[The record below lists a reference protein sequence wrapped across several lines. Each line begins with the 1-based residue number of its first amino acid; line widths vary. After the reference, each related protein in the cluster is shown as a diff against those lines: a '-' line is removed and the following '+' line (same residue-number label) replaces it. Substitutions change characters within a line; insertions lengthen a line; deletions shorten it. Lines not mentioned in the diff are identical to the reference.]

1 MSLFN
6 CGCRRHIRVDLAAG
20 LELNAFGRL
29 GRVLEAAFI
38 ANQVRRRVR
47 NDLALLWQI
56 LTIDWRNWIPESDFQ

>member
-6 CGCRRHIRVDLAAG
+6 CGCRCHIRVDLAAG
-20 LELNAFGRL
+20 LELNAFARL

-47 NDLALLWQI
+47 NDLG
-56 LTIDWRNWIPESDFQ
+56 